1 MNKFN
6 NFKTAAFALFA
17 ALNFGP
23 VQIISAKESNSIVA
37 AVNDLTPNQ
46 FLQLTS
52 MCSNDP
58 ATARRWRVR
67 NHTTNPI
74 AYTYSVYGTSVAG
87 GGLALPGDNFFETP
101 TQFNSSTGLPTPNT
115 TKIFWSV
122 DGSNFQTVKA
132 SGGALCEN
140 VPVTCYAEEVISYE
154 YTKRNDG
161 TSLLSTRTIGT
172 NALGAPQNSDVQTS
186 EANLNFAA
194 LGFGGNIVLKFGSP
208 IKNGAGNDFK
218 VFETTF
224 GGPECARYPERVKA
238 FASQDGCHYVYLGE
252 QCQDAEFDLG
262 TLAWAQYI
270 KLVDASPIDASYNNA
285 IADGYDVDGIMC
297 LNGFEPN
304 PVPSTLLQG
313 AASEA
318 FDYFPGT
325 RKNGSAIASSR
336 TNENNAEGFPQNTN
350 TINFVALGFGGTV
363 TLRFDYVIFDNPL
376 ASDLLVTETSF
387 GNPSCSSYG
396 ERAMFEGSLDG
407 ENWIYL
413 NEFCLDGQLD
423 INAAGVIQ
431 YLRITDRSPISSFG
445 GTADGYDVDGV
456 TVINDCSAPS
466 GSKISDNTL
475 VADEVFGAE
484 VFPNPFTNDLN
495 IQLVTGDQDSK
506 ITISVSNYLGQN
518 VQMETVNVAK
528 SSNTIHHLNLSN
540 LNKGIYFL
548 TIESNS
554 SKETIKV
561 VKN

>member
-1 MNKFN
+1 MIKFN
-6 NFKTAAFALFA
+6 NLKTAAFAVFA

-23 VQIISAKESNSIVA
+23 VQTISAKESISIVSS
-37 AVNDLTPNQ
+37 VNDLTPNQ

-58 ATARRWRVR
+58 ATTRRWRVR

-87 GGLALPGDNFFETP
+87 GGVALPGDNFFETP
-101 TQFNSSTGLPTPNT
+101 TQFSSSTGLPTANT

-122 DGSNFQTVKA
+122 DGSNYQTVKA
-132 SGGALCEN
+132 SGGAQCEDA
-140 VPVTCYAEEVISYE
+140 PVTCYAEEVISYE
-154 YTKRNDG
+154 FTKRNDG
-161 TSLLSTRTIGT
+161 TNLLATRTIGT
-172 NALGAPQNSDVQTS
+172 NALGAPQNSDAPTS
-186 EANLNFAA
+186 EATVNFAA

-208 IKNGAGNDFK
+208 IKNGDGNDFK

-224 GGPECARYPERVKA
+224 GGPVCARYPERVKA
-238 FASQDGCHYVYLGE
+238 FASQDGCHYVYLDEG
-252 QCQDAEFDLG
+252 CQDTEFDLG
-262 TLAWAQYI
+262 PLAWAQYI
-270 KLVDASPIDASYNNA
+270 KLVDASPIDASYNNSV
-285 IADGYDVDGIMC
+285 ADGYDVDGIMC

-313 AASEA
+313 AAAQA
-318 FDYFPGT
+318 FDYIPEA
-325 RKNGSAIASSR
+325 RQNGSAISPAR
-336 TNENNAEGFPQNTN
+336 TNPANAVGFPQNNN
-350 TINFVALGFGGTV
+350 TINFVALGFGGTI

-376 ASDLLVTETSF
+376 ANDLLVTETSF
-387 GNPSCSSYG
+387 GNPSCSAYG
-396 ERAMFEGSLDG
+396 ERATFEGSLDG
-407 ENWIYL
+407 VSWTYL
-413 NEFCLDGQLD
+413 DELCLDGELD

-431 YLRITDRSPISSFG
+431 YLRITDHSPASSFG

-466 GSKISDNTL
+466 GSKISDNTM

-484 VFPNPFTNDLN
+484 VFPNPFTNELN
-495 IQLVTGDQDSK
+495 IQLITGDQDSK
-506 ITISVSNYLGQN
+506 VTISVSNYLGQT

-528 SSNTIHHLNLSN
+528 SSNTLHHLNLSN

>member
-1 MNKFN
+1 MRKLK
-6 NFKTAAFALFA
+6 NFKTAAFTLFA
-17 ALNFGP
+17 AFSFGP
-23 VQIISAKESNSIVA
+23 VQTISAKECISIVSS
-37 AVNDLTPNQ
+37 VDDLTPNQ

-58 ATARRWRVR
+58 ATTRRWRVR

-87 GGLALPGDNFFETP
+87 GGTAMPGDNFFETP
-101 TQFNSSTGLPTPNT
+101 TQFSSSTGLPTPNT

-122 DGSNFQTVKA
+122 GTSNYSTVKA
-132 SGGALCEN
+132 SGGAMCEN
-140 VPVTCYAEEVISYE
+140 VPVTCYAEEVISYDF
-154 YTKRNDG
+154 TKRNDG
-161 TSLLSTRTIGT
+161 TNLLTTRTIGT

-194 LGFGGNIVLKFGSP
+194 LGFGGSMVLKFGSP

-224 GGPECARYPERVKA
+224 GAPACTRYPERVKA

-262 TLAWAQYI
+262 SLAWAQYI
-270 KLVDASPIDASYNNA
+270 KLVDASPIDANYDNSV
-285 IADGYDVDGIMC
+285 ADGYDVDGIMC
-297 LNGFEPN
+297 LNGFESN

-313 AASEA
+313 AAAEA
-318 FDYFPGT
+318 FDYLPGT
-325 RKNGSAIASSR
+325 RKNGSAISPSR

-350 TINFVALGFGGTV
+350 AINFVSLGFGGTV

-376 ASDLLVTETSF
+376 ANDLLVTETSF

-413 NEFCLDGQLD
+413 DELCLDGQLD
-423 INAAGVIQ
+423 INSAGVIQ
-431 YLRITDRSPISSFG
+431 YLRITDRSPVGSFG

-456 TVINDCSAPS
+456 TVINDCLSSS
-466 GSKISDNTL
+466 GSKLFDNVTA
-475 VADEVFGAE
+475 ADEVTGAE
-484 VFPNPFTNDLN
+484 VFPNPFTSDLN

-506 ITISVSNYLGQN
+506 VTISVVNYLGQS
-518 VQMETVNVAK
+518 VQIETLDVAK
-528 SSNTIHHLNLSN
+528 SSNINHHLNLSN

-561 VKN
+561 INN